1 MSSFLQKHSRQ
12 PKLYIDLP
20 SNGRYYPDG
29 VLVDGMATNLPVFGM
44 TANDEIMIKTPDALF
59 AGEATVQVIK
69 NCIPNITN
77 PWKMPTIDIDHCL
90 IAIRMATYGNNMP
103 MSTKC
108 PKCGTENQVDLN
120 LNVLIEQASSKVFQ
134 SEVQINDLT
143 FLLNPLDYETQTSLQ
158 KRLYETQRQISSI
171 PKEWSDEEKQTQVT
185 KLLKASTVL
194 QVETIMSFV
203 EKITDGD
210 NEETS
215 QEEIQNFLTQGDAVY
230 FNKLK
235 EIVEKIR
242 KDWDKKV
249 IENVCTNEECK
260 EVFNFSVTLDYAN
273 FFAPR
278 S

>member
-29 VLVDGMATNLPVFGM
+29 VLVDDMATNLPVFGM

-120 LNVLIEQASSKVFQ
+120 LNVLIEQASSKIFQ

-215 QEEIQNFLTQGDAVY
+215 QEEIQNFLTQGDAIY

-249 IENVCTNEECK
+249 IENVCTNEECM

-273 FFAPR
+273 FFVPR